1 MISRYPISSKTSKP
15 VIQTKGL
22 SAGYI
27 VSGRKRFIL
36 EDISIELQAGKLI
49 SFMGPN
55 GSGKSTLLRTLS
67 GIQKPLKG
75 SILIN
80 QKEIS
85 EITSHEMA
93 KSISLVLTK
102 NIVPGNLSVSDLVYL
117 GRYPY
122 VSWRINFSE
131 NDHNKVE
138 WAIEK
143 SRITDLL
150 DYKAY
155 ELSDGQF
162 QKVMIAR
169 ALAQDGKI
177 MILDEPN
184 AHLDLN
190 NRVEIMNLLRD
201 LAHSTGKAVL
211 LATHELDLALQ
222 TSDCLWLLSK
232 DGQLS
237 QGIPEDMVLSGAI
250 DRVFEFKGYDL
261 KTGKIQSIAT
271 RQKIDLQG
279 EGHALLWTKNALER
293 NGYSINNG
301 AEINI
306 KVIHQD
312 DKLTWKVDFSGQ
324 KHEIHSIE
332 AMLSLLE
339 SQT

>member
-1 MISRYPISSKTSKP
+1 LNSLSTISLKTSEP
-15 VIQTKGL
+15 VIETKGL

-27 VSGRKRFIL
+27 VSGRKRIIL
-36 EDISIELQAGKLI
+36 EDISIELHAGKLI

-75 SILIN
+75 TILIN

-85 EITSHEMA
+85 KITSHEIA
-93 KSISLVLTK
+93 KSISVVLTK

-122 VSWRINFSE
+122 VSWRINFSK
-131 NDHNKVE
+131 NDHNKVA

-143 SRITDLL
+143 SGIADLL
-150 DYKAY
+150 NYKAF

-222 TSDCLWLLSK
+222 TSDYLWLLSK

-237 QGIPEDMVLSGAI
+237 EGIPEDMVLSGAI
-250 DRVFEFKGYDL
+250 DEVFEFKGYDL
-261 KTGKIQSIAT
+261 KTGKILSNPS
-271 RQKIDLQG
+271 RQKINLTGD
-279 EGHALLWTKNALER
+279 GHSFLWTKNSLER
-293 NGYSINNG
+293 NGYSIGTG
-301 AEINI
+301 ADISI
-306 KVIHQD
+306 KVLYQD
-312 DKLTWKVDFSGQ
+312 NKLIWKIEFNGQ
-324 KHEIHSIE
+324 EHSVHSIE
-332 AMLSLLE
+332 AMLSLLD